1 MTFPPQGIGI
11 SGLSQLAIDVD
22 KDWQGKG
29 ITNIKELVSAMQK
42 GDMLLR
48 SDNFIVKISAGSIG
62 THLKSQ
68 GPLALPIWSV

>member
-11 SGLSQLAIDVD
+11 SALSQLAIDAD

-29 ITNIKELVSAMQK
+29 ITNLKELVSAMDK

-48 SDNFIVKISAGSIG
+48 NDNFIVKISAGSIG
-62 THLKSQ
+62 TRLKSQ
-68 GPLALPIWSV
+68 GPLVLPIWSL